1 MKKIIK
7 SRFIHPIK
15 RRIAKLYLFLL
26 RKFFGL
32 KVIGITG
39 SAGKTTTKEMLASIL
54 KLQGKTVY
62 TLANIDPIYNIPTTI
77 FKCSPKTRYL
87 ILEMG
92 VEYPGEMDFY
102 LWLVKPDIGVITN
115 IYPTHTLFFG
125 DIGGVFKEKSK
136 LVRNLSRD
144 GFAILNRD
152 NLLLKSLVNNIN
164 AKIFWFGNGSFV
176 QAKNIILKGSNK
188 TRFTLQIGKTEME
201 AEIPISGKQ
210 FVSNALAAVA
220 TAFSLGINFEKI
232 VKGLGNFQLQEH
244 RMKVI
249 RQKSGVLVV
258 DDTYNNNPSAAEETL
273 KTFIEIAKERK
284 KLVVMGD
291 MLELGKLEKSEHIR
305 LGKKI
310 SDLGIDFLIGVG
322 KASQYM
328 VEEAKENMGNG
339 NVLWF
344 EDKDSVLKHLK
355 PFLNKNWAILIKGSR
370 SIGLDEIVNRL

>member
-1 MKKIIK
+1 MNKIIK
-7 SRFIHPIK
+7 KWIIHPIK
-15 RRIAKLYLFLL
+15 RRIAKFYLFVL
-26 RKFFGL
+26 RRFTGI

-77 FKCSPKTRYL
+77 LKCTPKTRYL

-102 LWLVKPDIGVITN
+102 LWLARPDVGVITN
-115 IYPTHTLFFG
+115 IYPTHTEFLG
-125 DIGGVFKEKSK
+125 DVGGVFKEKSK
-136 LVRNLSRD
+136 LVMALSKDNWAILSIEDEKLKKMKGKLSSKIIWFGED
-144 GFAILNRD
+144 GFIKA
-152 NLLLKSLVNNIN
+152 NNIKFAN
-164 AKIFWFGNGSFV
+164 NSTEFD
-176 QAKNIILKGSNK
+176 LY
-188 TRFTLQIGKTEME
+188 IGKNNYKTS
-201 AEIPISGKQ
+201 IPIYGRH
-210 FVSNALAAVA
+210 FVANALAATA

-258 DDTYNNNPSAAEETL
+258 DDTYNNNPSAAKETL

-291 MLELGKLEKSEHIR
+291 MLELGKLEKSEHVR

-339 NVLWF
+339 NVLWL

-355 PFLNKNWAILIKGSR
+355 PFLNKNWSILIKGSR
-370 SIGLDEIVNRL
+370 SVGLDEVVNRL

>member
-1 MKKIIK
+1 MNKIIK
-7 SRFIHPIK
+7 KWIIHPIK
-15 RRIAKLYLFLL
+15 RRIAKFYLFVL
-26 RKFFGL
+26 RRFTGI

-77 FKCSPKTRYL
+77 LKCTPKTRYL

-102 LWLVKPDIGVITN
+102 LWLARPDVGIITN
-115 IYPTHTLFFG
+115 INVTHTQFLG
-125 DIGGVFKEKSK
+125 DVEGVFKEKSK
-136 LVRNLSRD
+136 LVMALSKDNWAILSIEDEKLKKMKGKLSSKIIWFGED
-144 GFAILNRD
+144 GFIKA
-152 NLLLKSLVNNIN
+152 NNIKFAN
-164 AKIFWFGNGSFV
+164 NSTEFD
-176 QAKNIILKGSNK
+176 LY
-188 TRFTLQIGKTEME
+188 IGKNNYKTS
-201 AEIPISGKQ
+201 IPIYGRH
-210 FVSNALAAVA
+210 FVANALAATA

-258 DDTYNNNPSAAEETL
+258 DDTYNNNPSAAKETL

-291 MLELGKLEKSEHIR
+291 MLELGKLEKSEHVR

-339 NVLWF
+339 NVLWL

-355 PFLNKNWAILIKGSR
+355 PFLNKNWSILIKGSR
-370 SIGLDEIVNRL
+370 SVGLDEVVNRL